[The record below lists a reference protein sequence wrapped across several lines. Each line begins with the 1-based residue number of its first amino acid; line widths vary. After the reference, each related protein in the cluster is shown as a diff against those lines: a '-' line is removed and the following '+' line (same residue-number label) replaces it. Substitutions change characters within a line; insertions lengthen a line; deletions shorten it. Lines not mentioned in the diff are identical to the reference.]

1 MLVISLA
8 ANNKLINGEEES
20 EIIKNEVLH
29 PQLIPLASKINLK
42 ENSLQENLSSRSQN
56 GESPLSLNS
65 VEDANKFQK
74 AQAKLM
80 SFKRKSYNSEAT
92 ASRSEI
98 AKNLN
103 NALRINRIEMVQNEH
118 PELPKMLSYYL
129 DKKNRDELRRLSKAK
144 LLPEG
149 FKSYNKRLHEVPA
162 FLQSKQQNHK
172 RILGNLDSD
181 KLDSKSSVRTL
192 SASREDKRYFLS
204 SDYFEN
210 RLNNSLRKNRLNL
223 LKNEGESE
231 MPVILANYL
240 KRKVSNERNQLAS
253 KGIVVED
260 VDAADEAPETKPHK
274 GKNRQSSEA
283 NGESTRIGKGKTK
296 EKLIN
301 KIKQNQLKVQ
311 EVDDDVEVNDSSDDY
326 EEVTTTTRKPPRR
339 ADSLVLI
346 DDRKGNRPNQ
356 KGNFNNKQQ
365 RQQKLQRQQAAESE
379 SDEDL
384 TAYDEVEEVPV
395 NRGNKNRLQ
404 QQNRNNYANSNNNN
418 NYNYRRN
425 QKNQNANFNVNAN
438 RPYNQLRR
446 PVQQSVEDEEYDL
459 EETTTVRPRFNNR
472 NNNNAKANR
481 GYNNQ
486 RRNNFIQEQTVPE
499 QEQQASENGG
509 VNRNNRNKHSR
520 RKDSS
525 SSEVVESSTAVA
537 PTTQAPVVEETTQA
551 EEQSQNSGVNRK
563 YRNKHFRRKD
573 SYTSTS
579 TSTAAS
585 EVVESSSSAP
595 AEVESSSEPSVAL
608 TTAEPTT
615 EAPAV
620 EAESTQVETEVTT
633 TQAPQEEV
641 TAATSVQSQEEETV
655 STEPTQVVEETT
667 TATTTAYDE
676 GESTTAQSV
685 NLQRKESKNRQSSNN
700 PSSSPIK
707 QERKRP
713 PLRMRSTTTVASAY
727 DTGSS
732 DYYAPKSFPSF
743 GAYAYG
749 RQRFNNNKA
758 PNQRLRNRF
767 Y

>member
-1 MLVISLA
+1 MKLYFKLVVLLVISLA

-326 EEVTTTTRKPPRR
+326 GK
-339 ADSLVLI
+339 LI
-346 DDRKGNRPNQ
+346 CYW
-356 KGNFNNKQQ
+356 
-365 RQQKLQRQQAAESE
+365 L
-379 SDEDL
+379 
-384 TAYDEVEEVPV
+384 Y
-395 NRGNKNRLQ
+395 
-404 QQNRNNYANSNNNN
+404 
-418 NYNYRRN
+418 
-425 QKNQNANFNVNAN
+425 
-438 RPYNQLRR
+438 LR
-446 PVQQSVEDEEYDL
+446 D
-459 EETTTVRPRFNNR
+459 
-472 NNNNAKANR
+472 
-481 GYNNQ
+481 
-486 RRNNFIQEQTVPE
+486 
-499 QEQQASENGG
+499 
-509 VNRNNRNKHSR
+509 
-520 RKDSS
+520 
-525 SSEVVESSTAVA
+525 
-537 PTTQAPVVEETTQA
+537 
-551 EEQSQNSGVNRK
+551 
-563 YRNKHFRRKD
+563 
-573 SYTSTS
+573 
-579 TSTAAS
+579 
-585 EVVESSSSAP
+585 
-595 AEVESSSEPSVAL
+595 
-608 TTAEPTT
+608 
-615 EAPAV
+615 
-620 EAESTQVETEVTT
+620 
-633 TQAPQEEV
+633 
-641 TAATSVQSQEEETV
+641 
-655 STEPTQVVEETT
+655 STE
-667 TATTTAYDE
+667 
-676 GESTTAQSV
+676 
-685 NLQRKESKNRQSSNN
+685 
-700 PSSSPIK
+700 
-707 QERKRP
+707 
-713 PLRMRSTTTVASAY
+713 
-727 DTGSS
+727 
-732 DYYAPKSFPSF
+732 
-743 GAYAYG
+743 
-749 RQRFNNNKA
+749 RF
-758 PNQRLRNRF
+758 
-767 Y
+767 